1 PLLEIFEP
9 DTIVA
14 GEDFNVTCQLRVP
27 LGMLT
32 NYTLLWD
39 VSGLPSSKVKTFEM
53 QEDTTVVNMLSM
65 SRPSAEDLYKKEIS
79 CTAIMPPEQPTVTG
93 PTLMIATGN
102 ISAVC
107 TAVGALGPQPEIT
120 WQDGHGTTI
129 ADNWTV
135 REAYDSRIPFWNATI
150 DLNVPYNGTLD
161 FMEFTCTVRQ
171 NGTDTE
177 ISVLYNVSLLVLE
190 LEIDEPD
197 RIVAGQDVNVT
208 CRLKLVSSYLEDF
221 SVDWDIRSLPR
232 SKVQMRES
240 TRGEELVN
248 ELTIRHMAVED
259 LYEKTIVCEATGP
272 ADSDSVRAEWKPTGI
287 LAAPPEPVVKGPS
300 FAVIYTPAIATCTS
314 TGALGPQPDVVWRTG
329 AGENVTG
336 EVTAET
342 MENAGVHGIP
352 FWNVTAVLDYLFEG
366 SEDVVEFTCT
376 VTHNATNTSITT
388 SHAVSLMGLN
398 GRELRNRHD
407 SRFLVDFTDVVQNK
421 GLRRSALATL
431 DYKLPELD
439 TGELHSDKLSSRWA
453 FHSGRIQFFDPS
465 YYWAFKVYAACV
477 GSILLFVMVMFGA
490 FTYLRRVNEHCY
502 CC

>member
-1 PLLEIFEP
+1 M
-9 DTIVA
+9 A
-14 GEDFNVTCQLRVP
+14 SQN
-27 LGMLT
+27 
-32 NYTLLWD
+32 
-39 VSGLPSSKVKTFEM
+39 
-53 QEDTTVVNMLSM
+53 
-65 SRPSAEDLYKKEIS
+65 
-79 CTAIMPPEQPTVTG
+79 
-93 PTLMIATGN
+93 
-102 ISAVC
+102 
-107 TAVGALGPQPEIT
+107 GPQPEIT

-135 REAYDSRIPFWNATI
+135 REDYDSRIPFWNATI

-221 SVDWDIRSLPR
+221 RVDWDIRSLPR

-287 LAAPPEPVVKGPS
+287 L
-300 FAVIYTPAIATCTS
+300 
-314 TGALGPQPDVVWRTG
+314 
-329 AGENVTG
+329 
-336 EVTAET
+336 
-342 MENAGVHGIP
+342 
-352 FWNVTAVLDYLFEG
+352 
-366 SEDVVEFTCT
+366 
-376 VTHNATNTSITT
+376 
-388 SHAVSLMGLN
+388 
-398 GRELRNRHD
+398 
-407 SRFLVDFTDVVQNK
+407 DVVQNK